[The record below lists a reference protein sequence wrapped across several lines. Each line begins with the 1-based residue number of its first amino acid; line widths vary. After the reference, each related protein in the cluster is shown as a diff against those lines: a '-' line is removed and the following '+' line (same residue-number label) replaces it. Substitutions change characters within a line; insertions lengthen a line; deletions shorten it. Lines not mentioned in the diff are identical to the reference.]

1 MKYLIKNGNIVN
13 EGKIEQKDILIEG
26 TLIAKIDTDISDATA
41 TVIDAA
47 GRYIIPGIIDDQVH
61 FREPGLTHKA
71 NIYTESKAAVAG
83 GVTSFME
90 QPNTKP
96 AALSQELLEQKYQ
109 IAAQSSLANYTFF
122 MGTSNDNYEEV
133 IKTDFSKVGALKIFM
148 GSSTGNMLVDDEHV
162 LSKIFA
168 NVNGIIVTHC
178 EDEHTIKTNTEKYK
192 TLFGDNIP
200 MNYHPIIRDDE
211 ACYLSSKLAVDL
223 AKKHHSRLHVFHIST
238 EKELSLFT
246 NQIPLKEKR
255 ITAEVCVHH
264 LYFDERDYA
273 SLGSKIKCNPAIK
286 YKSDKEALLAGL
298 LDNRLDVV
306 ATDHAPHTLEDLPYG
321 QAGKNNP
328 YLKAP
333 SGLPLVQHSLNI
345 MLEFYQQGKITLEKI
360 IEKMCHAPADCFRIE
375 NRGYLKEGFFADVAI
390 VDINE
395 TWQVSKGNI
404 LYKCN
409 WSPLEE
415 HIFQGKIKQTF
426 VNGHLVY
433 DNGIFNESKKGA
445 RLLFNPDL

>member
-26 TLIAKIDTDISDATA
+26 TLIETIDTDISDATA